1 MSGRYLDPTS
11 LACFFDILQ
20 QDDMTENECLDGFCE
35 GGDGAYQRYERP
47 AGPAEQRRG
56 AGQSHLRPA
65 RRSTPA
71 ENPGV
76 QITQKVS

>member
-1 MSGRYLDPTS
+1 MTEYEYLDG
-11 LACFFDILQ
+11 C
-20 QDDMTENECLDGFCE
+20 CE

-71 ENPGV
+71 
-76 QITQKVS
+76 